1 MVEKKRWR
9 LAPKKMG
16 ELKNNYVYLGWMK
29 VIFFSFSQNYKRAE
43 SDREQSRDNISSRRL
58 GKKGETFRKEEK
70 AECGD
75 SRPPV

>member
-1 MVEKKRWR
+1 MVEKDGGWPQKRR
-9 LAPKKMG
+9 MG